1 MFSMWQFVFDS
12 HQFHHSHS
20 FKHLSWN
27 IFLGFINF
35 NPYLK
40 NVKITIDWLK
50 NSFGIF
56 SVTSIFSSIFRL
68 KSMGVF
74 GRDINESWV
83 ILCCPWKTLAA
94 AFCIFSLFFLLFCPT
109 IFQNNHYITVSS
121 VVSMVAISALL
132 FNDFS
137 FISS

>member
-1 MFSMWQFVFDS
+1 MTVVFDG

-27 IFLGFINF
+27 ILLRFINF
-35 NPYLK
+35 YPYLK
-40 NVKITIDWLK
+40 IVKITIDWLE
-50 NSFGIF
+50 NSFDIF
-56 SVTSIFSSIFRL
+56 PNSVTSIFSSIFRL
-68 KSMGVF
+68 KSMGDF
-74 GRDINESWV
+74 GRDINECWV

-94 AFCIFSLFFLLFCPT
+94 AFCIFSLFFLHFCPT